1 MQKKKVKSSTTLE
14 KVFENLID
22 AVGEDRSREGM
33 QKTADRA
40 AKAYMDLTKGYYE
53 DPVAILT
60 KAIFKSNAK
69 DLVLIKNIEFYSL
82 CEHHL
87 LPFYGNC
94 HIAYLPK
101 GKIIGLSKFARLTDV
116 FARRFQVQE
125 NLTAQIANSIQS
137 IIKPYG
143 VIVMIE
149 AEHMCMRMRGVEK
162 KNSSMVTV
170 CALGEFEKN
179 LELQGNFFKM
189 VK

>member
-1 MQKKKVKSSTTLE
+1 MTLE
-14 KVFENLID
+14 KIFEDFID
-22 AVGEDRSREGM
+22 EIGEDRKREGL
-33 QKTADRA
+33 QKTAARA
-40 AKAYMDLTKGYYE
+40 ARAYTDLTKGYRQ
-53 DPVAILT
+53 DPAAIL
-60 KAIFKSNAK
+60 KQAIFESNAK
-69 DLVLIKNIEFYSL
+69 DLVLVKNIELYSL

-101 GKIIGLSKFARLTDV
+101 GQIIGLSKFARLVDV
-116 FARRFQVQE
+116 FARRCQVQE
-125 NLTAQIANSIQS
+125 NLTSQIANSIQDVV
-137 IIKPYG
+137 KPYG

-170 CALGEFEKN
+170 CALGEFEK
-179 LELQGNFFKM
+179 ELALQNNFFNL